1 MLKKKQNSL
10 WDVQSTTTVIY
21 KRKKRKSIAD
31 MIYVSNDST
40 FSGVNKEWDALLWH
54 DNEHY
59 KDASNLLAALEGM
72 RYRVCTK
79 EDRTCGK
86 QGRYVVLVFFIIF
99 FSYTGWISAVQ
110 LTEWYLNNGLEMLLN
125 GIAISIITFHLPFSH
140 IPVDW
145 MAQIYHAI
153 SSFSDLKCYNFKWW
167 YLGLGFATVLVTF
180 FPVITSV

>member
-1 MLKKKQNSL
+1 M
-10 WDVQSTTTVIY
+10 QSTTVIY

-40 FSGVNKEWDALLWH
+40 FSGVNDSTFSGVNKEWDALLWH
-54 DNEHY
+54 DNEHS

-99 FSYTGWISAVQ
+99 FSYTG
-110 LTEWYLNNGLEMLLN
+110 
-125 GIAISIITFHLPFSH
+125 
-140 IPVDW
+140 
-145 MAQIYHAI
+145 
-153 SSFSDLKCYNFKWW
+153 
-167 YLGLGFATVLVTF
+167 
-180 FPVITSV
+180 

>member
-10 WDVQSTTTVIY
+10 RVVQSTTTVIY

-54 DNEHY
+54 DNEHS

-86 QGRYVVLVFFIIF
+86 QGRYMVLVFFNF
-99 FSYTGWISAVQ
+99 F
-110 LTEWYLNNGLEMLLN
+110 
-125 GIAISIITFHLPFSH
+125 FHTQDESLPFS
-140 IPVDW
+140 
-145 MAQIYHAI
+145 
-153 SSFSDLKCYNFKWW
+153 
-167 YLGLGFATVLVTF
+167 
-180 FPVITSV
+180 